1 MNKLFLFNIIFR
13 DWYTNASCRT
23 WYRRRKLSSA
33 FEHPSKMVYP
43 PGHRYTPE
51 PSPERTYSPTK
62 RPPPKAWENRI
73 PSREPIDTEI
83 GLIKNESQLVI
94 IYLNFKLKRN
104 LKILKV
110 SFNKFFSYQNGPD
123 TYLLQLRDTDFPV
136 RLREYMKVAYNR
148 GSGYPR
154 PVDDPY
160 DWRVRPMKLNCNFS
174 ILNLTFFS
182 IFYP

>member
-1 MNKLFLFNIIFR
+1 MKINFNLTLICLLSNFR

-83 GLIKNESQLVI
+83 GLFQNESQLVI
-94 IYLNFKLKRN
+94 YFTAKSKIEIFK
-104 LKILKV
+104 
-110 SFNKFFSYQNGPD
+110 F
-123 TYLLQLRDTDFPV
+123 
-136 RLREYMKVAYNR
+136 
-148 GSGYPR
+148 
-154 PVDDPY
+154 
-160 DWRVRPMKLNCNFS
+160 
-174 ILNLTFFS
+174 
-182 IFYP
+182 

>member
-1 MNKLFLFNIIFR
+1 MVFCDFR

-73 PSREPIDTEI
+73 PSREPIDSEI
-83 GLIKNESQLVI
+83 GLIKNESQLV
-94 IYLNFKLKRN
+94 FTFSTT
-104 LKILKV
+104 KILI
-110 SFNKFFSYQNGPD
+110 
-123 TYLLQLRDTDFPV
+123 L
-136 RLREYMKVAYNR
+136 
-148 GSGYPR
+148 
-154 PVDDPY
+154 
-160 DWRVRPMKLNCNFS
+160 
-174 ILNLTFFS
+174 ILNS
-182 IFYP
+182 NSVIFGCLNSKIRLQISNQIKIPNSN